1 LPKKN
6 HLLLTPNESSKV
18 KSNLPTAAKTTNS
31 FKHKSGTKSV
41 KSRRNDRNIHSER
54 KQKGNI
60 NGSRNNAVDF
70 INKEGSDT
78 VADEEDPTT
87 GWIKLNKNSISRV
100 PNEEKRFDSFWKDR
114 NDRYSSSENS
124 LKYSERVS
132 AVKQKSNK
140 SNFRQRSKGLRTA
153 LAQSEKRISHF
164 NEYKSKSPKRNEPAG
179 RITRLREAE
188 E

>member
-1 LPKKN
+1 M
-6 HLLLTPNESSKV
+6 TPNGSSKV
-18 KSNLPTAAKTTNS
+18 KSNLPTAAKTPNS

-41 KSRRNDRNIHSER
+41 KSRKNEHNIHSQR
-54 KQKGNI
+54 KQKLDKI
-60 NGSRNNAVDF
+60 VSRNNAGDF
-70 INKEGSDT
+70 INIEGSDT
-78 VADEEDPTT
+78 VANEEDPTT

-132 AVKQKSNK
+132 GVKQKSNR

-153 LAQSEKRISHF
+153 LAQSERRISHF
-164 NEYKSKSPKRNEPAG
+164 NEYKSKSPKRNEPKG